1 MPLHL
6 SIFSAHEAPMKTCTA
21 TFFTHEHAWSR
32 TPHSLRLFCGPQSN
46 PPRQPILDEIRHRLS
61 VHGYRLPLEA
71 FRVRHV
77 GNVRRGEG
85 RIVVNTEMADP
96 KGVSRPLVCKDQ
108 RLVANA
114 DAEVDAVGS
123 ASRNGNRTVK
133 R

>member
-1 MPLHL
+1 
-6 SIFSAHEAPMKTCTA
+6 
-21 TFFTHEHAWSR
+21 
-32 TPHSLRLFCGPQSN
+32 
-46 PPRQPILDEIRHRLS
+46 
-61 VHGYRLPLEA
+61 
-71 FRVRHV
+71 
-77 GNVRRGEG
+77 
-85 RIVVNTEMADP
+85 VVNTEMADA